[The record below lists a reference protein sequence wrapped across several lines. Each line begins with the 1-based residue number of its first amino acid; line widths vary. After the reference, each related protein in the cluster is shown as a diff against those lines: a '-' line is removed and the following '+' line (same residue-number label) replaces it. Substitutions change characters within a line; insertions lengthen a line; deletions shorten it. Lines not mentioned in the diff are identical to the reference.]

1 MTSKPFRMAGVT
13 VVTHPLVAHKL
24 SIMRAKDTSTARFRQ
39 LLREISTLLCYEV
52 TRDLPLEDYP
62 VETPVGPTTGQR
74 IAGKKMVFVP
84 ILRAG
89 LVPRL
94 RPEGYCPVYV
104 RLDYSQGTPPPAS
117 YEEALAELEGL
128 VGAMERTGAKMD
140 NADGYPVAVVGGL
153 SDARK
158 RGGAAGGAKA

>member
-1 MTSKPFRMAGVT
+1 MTTRPFKMDGVT

-24 SIMRAKDTSTARFRQ
+24 SIMRAKDTSTARFRD

-89 LVPRL
+89 L
-94 RPEGYCPVYV
+94 
-104 RLDYSQGTPPPAS
+104 
-117 YEEALAELEGL
+117 GL
-128 VGAMERTGAKMD
+128 V
-140 NADGYPVAVVGGL
+140 DGMLELVRQLALTLEAPVWDKV
-153 SDARK
+153 RK
-158 RGGAAGGAKA
+158 PAPWAASKAAGEPLAA